1 MAKGT
6 GIGKQTGPA
15 GNRFHRQAGG
25 NCGHRGAER
34 RRQNRHLFADRAVF
48 SPDAGQIRLGAVPI
62 EKLDL
67 TAWRRAISHVS
78 QESPI
83 MSGTIRENICYGL
96 GREAGEDEIRKAAL
110 LANAAEFIEKL
121 PAGYETE
128 VDKGG

>member
-1 MAKGT
+1 
-6 GIGKQTGPA
+6 
-15 GNRFHRQAGG
+15 
-25 NCGHRGAER
+25 
-34 RRQNRHLFADRAVF
+34 
-48 SPDAGQIRLGAVPI
+48 
-62 EKLDL
+62 
-67 TAWRRAISHVS
+67 
-78 QESPI
+78 